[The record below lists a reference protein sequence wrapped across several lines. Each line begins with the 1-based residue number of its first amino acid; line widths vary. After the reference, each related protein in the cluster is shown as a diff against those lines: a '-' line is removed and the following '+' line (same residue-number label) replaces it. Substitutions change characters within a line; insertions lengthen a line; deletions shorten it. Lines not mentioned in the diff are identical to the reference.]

1 MSIGFS
7 KKKETEEIDSAEEIF
22 QTKEL
27 RKMKK
32 TELLEISD
40 KYGDDRLTEIQ
51 DVENEIDLEDLIVEE
66 DVDTL
71 CGKCDD
77 FAYEWAPVA
86 EEIWNSTPHP
96 KTHTQYYRDG
106 GKARIQ

>member
-32 TELLEISD
+32 TELLEIML
-40 KYGDDRLTEIQ
+40 KQGEEIDRLRARVEELETEVAEKEAEMERHEFEIQ
-51 DVENEIDLEDLIVEE
+51 KFGSI
-66 DVDTL
+66 
-71 CGKCDD
+71 
-77 FAYEWAPVA
+77 A
-86 EEIWNSTPHP
+86 EASLQVTNIFQEAE
-96 KTHTQYYRDG
+96 KA
-106 GKARIQ
+106 ARIYLENLRRRYG

>member
-32 TELLEISD
+32 TELLEIML
-40 KYGDDRLTEIQ
+40 KQGEEIDRLRARVEELEAEVAEKEAEMERHEFEIQ
-51 DVENEIDLEDLIVEE
+51 KFGSIAEASLQVTNIFQEAEKAAKIYLENLRRRY
-66 DVDTL
+66 
-71 CGKCDD
+71 G
-77 FAYEWAPVA
+77 
-86 EEIWNSTPHP
+86 
-96 KTHTQYYRDG
+96 
-106 GKARIQ
+106 

>member
-32 TELLEISD
+32 TELLEIML
-40 KYGDDRLTEIQ
+40 KQGEEIDRLRARVEELETEVAEKEAEMERHEFEIQ
-51 DVENEIDLEDLIVEE
+51 KFGSI
-66 DVDTL
+66 
-71 CGKCDD
+71 
-77 FAYEWAPVA
+77 A
-86 EEIWNSTPHP
+86 EASLQVTDIFQEAE
-96 KTHTQYYRDG
+96 KA
-106 GKARIQ
+106 ARIYLENLRRRYG

>member
-32 TELLEISD
+32 TELLEIML
-40 KYGDDRLTEIQ
+40 KQGEEIDRLRARVEELEAEVAEKEAEMERHEFEIQ
-51 DVENEIDLEDLIVEE
+51 KFGSI
-66 DVDTL
+66 
-71 CGKCDD
+71 
-77 FAYEWAPVA
+77 A
-86 EEIWNSTPHP
+86 EASLQVTDIFQEAE
-96 KTHTQYYRDG
+96 KA
-106 GKARIQ
+106 ARIYLENLRRRYG

>member
-32 TELLEISD
+32 TELLEIML
-40 KYGDDRLTEIQ
+40 KQGEEIDRLRARVEELEAEVAEKEAEMERHEFEIQKFGSIAEASLQVTEIFQ
-51 DVENEIDLEDLIVEE
+51 E
-66 DVDTL
+66 
-71 CGKCDD
+71 
-77 FAYEWAPVA
+77 A
-86 EEIWNSTPHP
+86 E
-96 KTHTQYYRDG
+96 KA
-106 GKARIQ
+106 ARIYLENLRRRYG

>member
-32 TELLEISD
+32 TELLEIML
-40 KYGDDRLTEIQ
+40 KQGEEIDRLRDRVEELEAEVAEKEAEMEKHEFEIQ
-51 DVENEIDLEDLIVEE
+51 KFGSI
-66 DVDTL
+66 
-71 CGKCDD
+71 
-77 FAYEWAPVA
+77 A
-86 EEIWNSTPHP
+86 EASLQVTNIFQEAE
-96 KTHTQYYRDG
+96 KA
-106 GKARIQ
+106 ARIYLENLRRRYG

>member
-32 TELLEISD
+32 T
-40 KYGDDRLTEIQ
+40 
-51 DVENEIDLEDLIVEE
+51 
-66 DVDTL
+66 
-71 CGKCDD
+71 
-77 FAYEWAPVA
+77 
-86 EEIWNSTPHP
+86 
-96 KTHTQYYRDG
+96 
-106 GKARIQ
+106 

>member
-32 TELLEISD
+32 TELLEIMLKQGEEIDSLRARVEELEAEVAE
-40 KYGDDRLTEIQ
+40 KEAEMERHEFEIQ
-51 DVENEIDLEDLIVEE
+51 KFGSIAEASLQVTDIFQEAEKAAKIYLENLRRRY
-66 DVDTL
+66 
-71 CGKCDD
+71 G
-77 FAYEWAPVA
+77 
-86 EEIWNSTPHP
+86 
-96 KTHTQYYRDG
+96 
-106 GKARIQ
+106 